1 MDMNTLSLLQALAP
15 TVHPLDQTRAL
26 QECTA
31 LVNKFKA
38 RKQYHEQMDSA
49 EVDIFNDK
57 LPRANNHPEDGV
69 AAPWSERSKLN
80 FLANVKTVF
89 RLQRPCTC
97 TAADL
102 CEDCKSECHADGSYQ
117 WAMDTDKCIKCAYTT
132 MVGKGAAP
140 RTAMERLFSI
150 ATLCEMIHTPE
161 ALQAREKYLEHC
173 RGVKAFHEST
183 KRKRTD
189 DQALVIDTDA
199 DLPMQ
204 EQPEDKLEYTEWN
217 TCEDNDAV
225 SEDAMEILGESDG
238 REICEAMARNK
249 ESVSRSPVQS
259 PTPASSPHGSDTDS
273 LDTGDVEGPTDL
285 LKTVRTNLLKEYDRL
300 CDLESDA
307 DTFCLKKQFATKARD
322 WLLFAAWLGV
332 GDLYVDTLVP
342 MRTDL
347 ETARFG
353 HELQQDSTGDLW
365 FTTPRGTGCTK
376 TGKPI
381 RWNITKHSPAV
392 SKILLALKKLNFKNA
407 TNSDYIWP
415 KASDPNVPQSAT
427 YLKNTRKRK
436 ADQGRAFGLP
446 VGKHHI
452 NAMRHISRRDM
463 PPRTPDEAEDMASRR
478 GSTAAEMMKYGTF
491 ATQAAS
497 A

>member
-1 MDMNTLSLLQALAP
+1 
-15 TVHPLDQTRAL
+15 VHPLDQTRAL

-31 LVNKFKA
+31 LVNKYKA
-38 RKQYHEQMDSA
+38 RKQYHEQMQTA
-49 EVDIFNDK
+49 EVDIFTDK
-57 LPRANNHPEDGV
+57 LPRTNNHPEDGV
-69 AAPWSERSKLN
+69 AAPWSERSKGN

-117 WAMDTDKCIKCAYTT
+117 WAMDTDQCIKCAYRT
-132 MVGKGAAP
+132 MDGKEAKA

-150 ATLCEMIHTPE
+150 AILCEMIHTPE

-173 RGVKAFHEST
+173 RGVKAYHESS
-183 KRKRTD
+183 KRKRTED
-189 DQALVIDTDA
+189 EALVIDTDA

-204 EQPEDKLEYTEWN
+204 EQPEDEEMDESTDEEPPPLVRQN
-217 TCEDNDAV
+217 AV
-225 SEDAMEILGESDG
+225 TSQQQSDVLQMIGMGDESDDEESDDGESEDE
-238 REICEAMARNK
+238 
-249 ESVSRSPVQS
+249 VQQQETVAPAPS
-259 PTPASSPHGSDTDS
+259 PTGSDS
-273 LDTGDVEGPTDL
+273 DVAEEATDL
-285 LKTVRTNLLKEYDRL
+285 LKTVRANLQKEYDFL
-300 CDLESDA
+300 CKLESKAYTDKK
-307 DTFCLKKQFATKARD
+307 KKQFAAKARD

-342 MRTDL
+342 MRTDF

-353 HELQQDSTGDLW
+353 HELKQDSNGDLW
-365 FTTPRGTGCTK
+365 FTTPRETGCTK

-381 RWNITKHSPAV
+381 RWNMTKHSPAV
-392 SKILLALKKLNFKNA
+392 SKILLALKNA

-436 ADQGRAFGLP
+436 ADQKKAFGLP
-446 VGKHHI
+446 TGKHTI

>member
-26 QECTA
+26 EECTA
-31 LVNKFKA
+31 LANKYKV
-38 RKQYHEQMDSA
+38 RKQYHEQMQTA
-49 EVDIFNDK
+49 EVDIFTDK
-57 LPRANNHPEDGV
+57 VPRTNNHPEDGV
-69 AAPWSERSKLN
+69 TAPWSERSKGN
-80 FLANVKTVF
+80 FLANVKAVF

-97 TAADL
+97 TASEL
-102 CEDCKSECHADGSYQ
+102 CDDCKSECHADGSYQ
-117 WAMDTDKCIKCAYTT
+117 WAMDTDNCIKCAYST
-132 MVGKGAAP
+132 MGGKAAAP

-150 ATLCEMIHTPE
+150 AILCEMIHTPE

-173 RGVKAFHEST
+173 RGVKAYHESS
-183 KRKRTD
+183 KRKRTED
-189 DQALVIDTDA
+189 EALVIDTDA

-204 EQPEDKLEYTEWN
+204 EQPTGDSTDEEPPPLVRQN
-217 TCEDNDAV
+217 AV
-225 SEDAMEILGESDG
+225 TSQQQSDVLQMIGMGDESDDEESDDGESEDE
-238 REICEAMARNK
+238 
-249 ESVSRSPVQS
+249 VQQQETVAPAPS
-259 PTPASSPHGSDTDS
+259 PTGSDS
-273 LDTGDVEGPTDL
+273 DVTEEPTDL
-285 LKTVRTNLLKEYDRL
+285 LKSVRASLLEEHGRL
-300 CDLESDA
+300 ISLAGKVGTDA
-307 DTFCLKKQFATKARD
+307 KKQKQFLSAARD
-322 WLLFAAWLGV
+322 WLLFAGWLGV

-347 ETARFG
+347 ETARFN
-353 HELQQDSTGDLW
+353 HELKQDSNGDLW
-365 FTTPRGTGCTK
+365 YTTPRETGCTK

-381 RWNITKHSPAV
+381 RWNMTKHSPAV
-392 SKILLALKKLNFKNA
+392 STILLEVQKA
-407 TNSDYIWP
+407 SDSEYIWP
-415 KASDPNVPQSAT
+415 KASDVNVPQSGT

-436 ADQGRAFGLP
+436 ADQKKAFGLP
-446 VGKHHI
+446 TGKHTI

>member
-31 LVNKFKA
+31 LVNKYKA
-38 RKQYHEQMDSA
+38 RKQYHEQMQTA
-49 EVDIFNDK
+49 EVDIFTDK
-57 LPRANNHPEDGV
+57 LPRTNNHPEDGV
-69 AAPWSERSKLN
+69 AAPWSERSKGN

-97 TAADL
+97 TASEL
-102 CEDCKSECHADGSYQ
+102 CDDCKSECHADGSYQ
-117 WAMDTDKCIKCAYTT
+117 WAMDTDQCIKCAYRT
-132 MVGKGAAP
+132 MDGKEAKA

-161 ALQAREKYLEHC
+161 ALQARGKYLEHC

-183 KRKRTD
+183 KRKRTED
-189 DQALVIDTDA
+189 EALVIDTDA

-204 EQPEDKLEYTEWN
+204 QQPAAEAPPPLIRQN
-217 TCEDNDAV
+217 AV
-225 SEDAMEILGESDG
+225 TSQQQSDVLQMIGMGDESDDEESGDEKSEDEKSED
-238 REICEAMARNK
+238 E
-249 ESVSRSPVQS
+249 VQQQETVAPAPS
-259 PTPASSPHGSDTDS
+259 PTGSDT
-273 LDTGDVEGPTDL
+273 GHVEEATDL
-285 LKTVRTNLLKEYDRL
+285 LKSVRASLLLEHGRL
-300 CDLESDA
+300 ISLAGEVGTDA
-307 DTFCLKKQFATKARD
+307 KKKKQFLSAARD

-353 HELQQDSTGDLW
+353 HELQQESNGDLW
-365 FTTPRGTGCTK
+365 FTTPRETGCTK

-392 SKILLALKKLNFKNA
+392 STILLEVQ
-407 TNSDYIWP
+407 
-415 KASDPNVPQSAT
+415 KASDSQRQAHRGARVSQSEARQVGV
-427 YLKNTRKRK
+427 TRARRPRLRP
-436 ADQGRAFGLP
+436 AQAGRTSA
-446 VGKHHI
+446 
-452 NAMRHISRRDM
+452 
-463 PPRTPDEAEDMASRR
+463 
-478 GSTAAEMMKYGTF
+478 AAETRPLTAPYGNGG
-491 ATQAAS
+491 AQNCR
-497 A
+497 